1 MNTNLSSPIP
11 SPRAISGEGWAAIA
25 GAVGSAF
32 LLLKKLVSPKPAS
45 KPEPV
50 SRADFYAEMLA
61 TRERINATHL
71 VILEKL
77 DANHRELLAALDRQA
92 TRVNALESGLARV
105 DERTRM
111 QTRNH
116 TGDAHL
122 PG

>member
-1 MNTNLSSPIP
+1 MNTNLSAPIP

-61 TRERINATHL
+61 TRERLHANHL
-71 VILEKL
+71 AILEKL

-105 DERTRM
+105 DRSEEAAGR
-111 QTRNH
+111 
-116 TGDAHL
+116 G
-122 PG
+122 